1 MSTQAARV
9 VSFWH
14 SRLRVWPL
22 AVRHGL
28 DDGGSNSPPPSG
40 TLRGSPTEPLKSVPP
55 EHRIARRSTIG
66 FVAVNL
72 YEPSALAF
80 SDSAPDPDLVGRRPI
95 SKRTGAP
102 RAAPRKRRSP
112 RRCDPNLP
120 SVRSTDSRTAQSS
133 LWGSDMPL
141 NNKRHPAIKTDT

>member
-9 VSFWH
+9 VSFCH

-80 SDSAPDPDLVGRRPI
+80 SDSAPDPDLVGRP
-95 SKRTGAP
+95 
-102 RAAPRKRRSP
+102 
-112 RRCDPNLP
+112 L
-120 SVRSTDSRTAQSS
+120 V
-133 LWGSDMPL
+133 GSDLQADRSSKGRSSQKAVASEMRP
-141 NNKRHPAIKTDT
+141 